1 MADAHDIPII
11 GIAGAIGSG
20 KSLASSALADLG
32 WLVIDFDEEVRQ
44 ALRRPDVRKCL
55 VSWWG
60 EDVLDHNGAIDHKR
74 VASIVFNDRAQL
86 TRLEKFIHP
95 LVWCSAEDAR
105 QRARDVDAPG
115 VVLDA
120 PLLFESD
127 ADKECDAV
135 LFVDASREIRLE
147 RLRLTRGWDESELV
161 RRESRQL
168 APHEKKARSRFVLS
182 NEGDESAFRLAV
194 ADVAAILLQEAG
206 VSAGPTA

>member
-1 MADAHDIPII
+1 MSEALGIPII

-60 EDVLDHNGAIDHKR
+60 EGVLDHNGAIDHKN

-105 QRARDVDAPG
+105 QRARDVNAPG

-120 PLLFESD
+120 PLLFESE
-127 ADKECDAV
+127 ADNECDAV
-135 LFVDASREIRLE
+135 LFVHASRETRLARLE
-147 RLRLTRGWDESELV
+147 RTRGWSEGELD

-168 APHEKKARSRFVLS
+168 SPEEKKARSRFVLE
-182 NEGDESAFRLAV
+182 NEGDESAFRDAV
-194 ADVAAILLQEAG
+194 GEVAAILMQEAG
-206 VSAGPTA
+206 VSAEPTA